1 MSKYPKLKKMIVRNF
16 RAIKNDVEVELN
28 DIVILVGANNSGKST
43 ILKAYEYAVNSE
55 KLTLEDFHNCVFD
68 KDYLPEVEIYT
79 IVDKETAPKIDHWCE
94 VLENET
100 YLVKEKWTWKKVGD
114 KPERVGF
121 RVDKNSW
128 ATEADKPRMPWAT
141 DNVAGSKRPSPHRV
155 STFDSPEIQSEG
167 VKDLINTLLE
177 EKVKLF
183 KPTKQTDDFPSL
195 IGKFESL
202 KREFMTVSEVEVE
215 QISKD
220 ITTIIDKIIPNH
232 KFVFSI
238 DDALKSDPF
247 QIFDPKDVSI
257 KFGEGERLY
266 PILNHGSGA
275 RRTILWAILKKLA
288 EMGFEAKSASK
299 GRKYETVKSTDSH
312 ILLMDEP
319 EISLH
324 PAAIREACNVLY
336 SLPENNVWQVM
347 LTTHSPNFIDL
358 SKDHT
363 TIVRIEKYNEEKIET
378 TTLYRAEEVKLT
390 SDEKENI
397 KLLNL
402 VDPYVLEF
410 FFGGMVILVE
420 GDTEYNAFNYI
431 KEKEKE
437 NGNEEFA
444 NILVIR
450 ARGKVQIS
458 SLMKI
463 LNHFK
468 KQYYVLHDTDTLTT
482 KRRQT
487 KKDEQGRKYIEEI
500 EIVNPAWTNNSK
512 IEANMSVYSK
522 VYASLINFEVANF
535 NENLSSG
542 KPENAIEKLKDAKIY
557 EAIKKLLQEI
567 ISGKITSENMI
578 SWNKIDELKKFVE
591 DYESIDVK

>member
-28 DIVILVGANNSGKST
+28 DIVILVGANNAGKST
-43 ILKAYEYAVNSE
+43 ILKAYENAVKSE
-55 KLTLEDFHNCVFD
+55 KLTLEDFHNCVID
-68 KDYLPEVEIYT
+68 EDHLPEVEIIT
-79 IVDKETAPKIDHWCE
+79 IVDKDTAPKIEQWCE
-94 VLENET
+94 PFENDT
-100 YLVKEKWTWKKVGD
+100 FLVKEKWTWKKVAD
-114 KPERVGF
+114 KPERVGY
-121 RVDKNSW
+121 RVDANRW

-155 STFDSPEIQSEG
+155 STFDSPEVQSEA

-202 KREFMTVSEVEVE
+202 KKEFMTASETEVEK
-215 QISKD
+215 ISKD

-232 KFVFSI
+232 KFIFSI
-238 DDALKSDPF
+238 DEALKSDPF

-266 PILNHGSGA
+266 PLLNHGSGA

-288 EMGFEAKSASK
+288 EMGFEAKSAPK
-299 GRKYETVKSTDSH
+299 GKKYEAVKSTDSH

-324 PAAIREACNVLY
+324 PSAIREACNVLY
-336 SLPENNVWQVM
+336 SLPENNIWQVM

-363 TIVRIEKYNEEKIET
+363 TIVRIEKFNEEKIET
-378 TTLYRAEEVKLT
+378 TTLYRAEEVQLT
-390 SDEKENI
+390 TDEKENI
-397 KLLNL
+397 KFLNL
-402 VDPYVLEF
+402 IDPYVLEF
-410 FFGGMVILVE
+410 FFGGKVILVE
-420 GDTEYNAFNYI
+420 GDTEYNAFNFI

-444 NILVIR
+444 DILVIR

-468 KQYYVLHDTDTLTT
+468 KQYFVLHDTDTPKT

-487 KKDEQGRKYIEEI
+487 KKDSQGKKYIEEI

-512 IEANMSVYSK
+512 IEANMSIYSR
-522 VYASLINFEVANF
+522 VYASLINFEFANF

-542 KPENAIEKLKDAKIY
+542 KPENAMEKLKDAEFYI
-557 EAIKKLLQEI
+557 AIKKLLQEI
-567 ISGKITSENMI
+567 ISGKISTENVI
-578 SWNKIDELKKFVE
+578 CWSKIEELKTFV
-591 DYESIDVK
+591 DGYEKIEVK